1 MIAHEDDIIVAETGI
16 IDIRNKHYLVPHNVS
31 AVFTGRNDVCKQLY
45 ENCVSSRPFKTQTRF
60 VLYGLGGSGKT
71 QVSLKFAQDNRER
84 YLCGAL

>member
-60 VLYGLGGSGKT
+60 VLKDPSVAEICTGQSGEVLVRRLIT
-71 QVSLKFAQDNRER
+71 V
-84 YLCGAL
+84 